1 VTREAENQY
10 NAYLLFFKTI
20 RHWHV
25 FNISFYF
32 KIYISRVQYL
42 PEESYISIATL
53 SSPKFNE
60 EYFHLTGVHYIYNQ
74 RAENYIGVC
83 LLFGV

>member
-1 VTREAENQY
+1 MYSTFHFTLKSTYPE
-10 NAYLLFFKTI
+10 
-20 RHWHV
+20 
-25 FNISFYF
+25 FNIFLKSA
-32 KIYISRVQYL
+32 KRNR
-42 PEESYISIATL
+42 ESYISIATL